1 MRPERQ
7 AAATSAPIGYWALL
21 RDNPRYR
28 RLWLGL
34 VVSMAGDWFRTIA
47 LYHLVLQLT
56 GASGLALSG
65 VVLAQTL
72 SLFLMSPVAGVV
84 ADRFSRKAIMITA
97 DLARAGLALGF
108 LCITT
113 ADRVWLAYVL
123 TAALMGVAAFFNPA
137 YTATIPNITTRREL
151 MAANAL
157 ASASWA
163 AMLAVGAALG
173 GAVAALLGIGAA
185 FVINAVG
192 YLVSAW
198 CISTVPLPA
207 SPTAGP
213 SSSGQPRN
221 GWQDFWHGVRYMWA
235 RPDVLR
241 LLSVKAWSTGVG
253 GGLMVLFALF
263 AESIFQA
270 GVMGLGIL
278 YMIRGLGA
286 TVGPLLARRLIGETP
301 EAMLRTISLAFGI
314 SASFHLAFAYMPTLW
329 LAAAALFLATMA
341 ANVLWV
347 CSSTLLQL
355 SVPDAYRGRVFATDF
370 ALFTVVMS
378 VSTFVTGWSLDHSAA
393 TPRTLAA
400 ILGGLLFLPGLWWLP
415 TTLRSQAALSASV
428 ASSAASGETHV

>member
-1 MRPERQ
+1 MRPESQ
-7 AAATSAPIGYWALL
+7 AALPSEPIGYWALL

-47 LYHLVLQLT
+47 LYHLVLHLT

-72 SLFLMSPVAGVV
+72 SLFLVSPVAGVV

-97 DLARAGLALGF
+97 DLVRAGLALGF
-108 LCITT
+108 LFITT
-113 ADRVWLAYVL
+113 VDRVWLAYVL

-137 YTATIPNITTRREL
+137 HTATIPNITMRREL

-163 AMLAVGAALG
+163 AMLAIGAALG
-173 GAVAALLGIGAA
+173 GVVAALLGTGAA

-207 SPTAGP
+207 SPMAET
-213 SSSGQPRN
+213 SSPGRPRN

-235 RPDVLR
+235 RPYVLR
-241 LLSVKAWSTGVG
+241 LLSVKAWSTGVS
-253 GGLMVLFALF
+253 GGLLILFALF
-263 AESIFQA
+263 GEGIFQA
-270 GVMGLGIL
+270 GAMGMGSL
-278 YMIRGLGA
+278 YMARGLGA
-286 TVGPLLARRLIGETP
+286 TLGPLLARRLIGDTP

-314 SASFHLAFAYMPTLW
+314 SASFHLAFAYMPALW

-347 CSSTLLQL
+347 LSSTLLQL
-355 SVPDAYRGRVFATDF
+355 SVPDAYQGRVFATDF
-370 ALFTVVMS
+370 ALFTIVMS

-415 TTLRSQAALSASV
+415 TTLRRSSALSAS
-428 ASSAASGETHV
+428 SAAPGETHV

>member
-1 MRPERQ
+1 MRPESQ
-7 AAATSAPIGYWALL
+7 AAAPSEPIGYWALL

-97 DLARAGLALGF
+97 DLVRAGLALGF
-108 LCITT
+108 LLITA

-163 AMLAVGAALG
+163 AMLAIGAALG
-173 GAVAALLGIGAA
+173 GVVAALLGIGAA

-207 SPTAGP
+207 SPTARP

-263 AESIFQA
+263 AEAIFQA
-270 GVMGLGIL
+270 GVGGMGIL
-278 YMIRGLGA
+278 YMTRGLGA
-286 TVGPLLARRLIGETP
+286 TIGPLLARRLVGETP
-301 EAMLRTISLAFGI
+301 EAMLRTISLAFGL

-341 ANVLWV
+341 TNVLWV

-378 VSTFVTGWSLDHSAA
+378 VSTFVTGWSLDHSLA

-415 TTLRSQAALSASV
+415 TTLRPQAALSASV
-428 ASSAASGETHV
+428 ASSAASGETHA

>member
-1 MRPERQ
+1 LTPE
-7 AAATSAPIGYWALL
+7 PIGYWALL

-47 LYHLVLQLT
+47 LYHLVLHLT

-72 SLFLMSPVAGVV
+72 SMFLLSPVAGVV

-97 DLARAGLALGF
+97 DLVRAGLVLGF
-108 LCITT
+108 LLITT
-113 ADRVWLAYVL
+113 ADRMWLAYAL
-123 TAALMGVAAFFNPA
+123 SAALMGVAAFFNPA
-137 YTATIPNITTRREL
+137 HAATIPNITTRREL

-163 AMLAVGAALG
+163 AMLALGAALG
-173 GAVAALLGIGAA
+173 GVVAALMGTGAA
-185 FVINAVG
+185 FIINAVG
-192 YLVSAW
+192 YLVSAC
-198 CISTVPLPA
+198 CISTVPIPA
-207 SPTAGP
+207 SPAPATS
-213 SSSGQPRN
+213 SSSGPRN
-221 GWQDFWHGVRYMWA
+221 GWQDFWHGVRYMGA
-235 RPDVLR
+235 RVHVLR
-241 LLSVKAWSTGVG
+241 LLSVKAWSAGVG
-253 GGLMVLFALF
+253 GGLLVLFALF
-263 AESIFQA
+263 AEGIFQA
-270 GVMGLGIL
+270 GAMGMGIL
-278 YMIRGLGA
+278 YMTRGLGA
-286 TVGPLLARRLIGETP
+286 LLGPLLARGLIGETP
-301 EAMLRTISLAFGI
+301 QAMLRTISVAFGI

-347 CSSTLLQL
+347 FSSTLLQL

-370 ALFTVVMS
+370 ALFTIVMS
-378 VSTFVTGWSLDHSAA
+378 VSTFATGWSIDHRMA

-415 TTLRSQAALSASV
+415 TTFRQPSAS
-428 ASSAASGETHV
+428 SQILGETQA